1 MWPKSEQRSHS
12 PKFGMVKNKKDSI
25 TSANADF
32 RSEKVAELRSK
43 LGDELLQKTPLHNDE
58 NSLLRWLIAWNWN
71 IGESFDLTV
80 LCLSLSDPNF

>member
-1 MWPKSEQRSHS
+1 MTKKWKRRSHS
-12 PKFGMVKNKKDSI
+12 SKFGMVKNKKDSI
-25 TSANADF
+25 TSANSDF
-32 RSEKVAELRSK
+32 RLEKVDELRSK

-80 LCLSLSDPNF
+80 LSLSLSDPNF

>member
-1 MWPKSEQRSHS
+1 MNKHHSHS
-12 PKFGMVKNKKDSI
+12 PKFGMGKHKKDSI
-25 TSANADF
+25 TSADADF

-71 IGESFDLTV
+71 IGESFDLIV
-80 LCLSLSDPNF
+80 LCLSDLNF